1 MFTQTENKTQSLPV
15 MESFYTLQGEGYHQG
30 KAAYFIRLGGCD
42 VGCVWCDVKDSW
54 DADKHPKFS
63 VDEIVKKAIEE
74 TIGIN
79 RQLTTGNWQEAVI
92 GHRSSVISPVVV
104 ITGGEPLIHNLNSLT
119 ASLHSAGFKI
129 NIETSGAHP
138 LSGEWDWIC
147 LSPKKFKK
155 PLVEICPK
163 ADELKVVIFN
173 KHDFAWAEEYAA
185 KVSPDCKLYLQP
197 EWDKAAEVT
206 PVIIEYI
213 KANPQW
219 ELSLQLHKYINV
231 P

>member
-1 MFTQTENKTQSLPV
+1 MTENKTQSLPV

-54 DADKHPKFS
+54 DADKHPKFLI
-63 VDEIVKKAIEE
+63 DEIVDKAIQE
-74 TIGIN
+74 TTNKPI
-79 RQLTTGNWQEAVI
+79 
-92 GHRSSVISPVVV
+92 VV
-104 ITGGEPLIHNLNSLT
+104 ITGGEPLMHNLDGLT
-119 ASLHSAGFKI
+119 KALHAAGFKT
-129 NIETSGAHP
+129 NIETSGAYP

-155 PLVEICPK
+155 PLDEICPK

-173 KHDFAWAEEYAA
+173 KHDFTWAEEYAA
-185 KVSPDCKLYLQP
+185 KVSPGCKLYLQP

-206 PVIIEYI
+206 PMIIEYI
-213 KANPQW
+213 KAHPEW
-219 ELSLQLHKYINV
+219 ELSLQIHKYINV

>member
-1 MFTQTENKTQSLPV
+1 MLSLHFMNKTITATSEQVLPV

-30 KAAYFIRLGGCD
+30 RAAYFIRLGGCD

-54 DADKHPKFS
+54 DASKHPS
-63 VDEIVKKAIEE
+63 LSIDAIVNKLYVE
-74 TIGIN
+74 TGIRN
-79 RQLTTGNWQEAVI
+79 RELGNNIQPI
-92 GHRSSVISPVVV
+92 VV
-104 ITGGEPLIHNLNSLT
+104 ITGGEPLMHDLTQLTNAIH
-119 ASLHSAGFKI
+119 AAGFTT

-147 LSPKKFKK
+147 LSPKKFKA
-155 PLVEICPK
+155 PLPEVVPH
-163 ADELKVVIFN
+163 AHELKVVIFH
-173 KHDFAWAEEYAA
+173 KSDFAWAEQYAA
-185 KVSPDCKLYLQP
+185 LVTPQCKLYLQP

-206 PVIIEYI
+206 PLIIDYI
-213 KANPQW
+213 KTNPQW